1 MKPRFF
7 RALPTLLSLLLLGLT
22 LSCSEGEAPK
32 DEFRIGFVAAI
43 SETAVRHNPDAA
55 RLAME
60 QVDNAGGL
68 KVAGRRLFVRLLP
81 RDNQDRLEDTL
92 VAVRELIS
100 RDRVTAIV
108 GPYVSRQAIP
118 AAVLAQNAGV
128 LLISP
133 TSTNPETTRGKS
145 LIFRAC
151 FVDTAQGRAL
161 ARFARNDLGAS
172 RAAVL
177 YDAADDYCRGVAE
190 YFRDAFVG
198 LGGQVPAFE
207 PYLTGEKNFRERLA
221 RIKAAGCQ
229 VLLLPNFQPTLRE
242 QIRLAGEM
250 GVARTLLGS
259 DSWHQPDVLALAE
272 AQDAYFC
279 TGFAP
284 DRSTPETREFVRAY
298 RERYGKDPILSD
310 AMTYDSMQLLF
321 QAARNAGGTQPQ
333 MLAAGLAVIEDH
345 QGVTGTIRF
354 HGSGDPE
361 RSVLIMRVQG
371 KQAVF
376 HKEIPPHE

>member
-7 RALPTLLSLLLLGLT
+7 RALLTPLSLLLLGLT
-22 LSCSEGEAPK
+22 LSCSESEAPK

-43 SETAVRHNPDAA
+43 ASTDARHTPDAA

-60 QVDNAGGL
+60 QVDSAGGL

-145 LIFRAC
+145 LVFRAC
-151 FVDTAQGRAL
+151 FVDTTQGRVL
-161 ARFARNDLGAS
+161 ARFAHDDLGVT

-190 YFRDAFVG
+190 YFRDAFTA
-198 LGGQVPAFE
+198 LGGVVPAFE
-207 PYLTGEKNFRERLA
+207 AYLTGEKDFASRLA

-250 GVARTLLGS
+250 GVSRTLLGT
-259 DSWHQPDVLALAE
+259 DTWHQPDVMALAE
-272 AQDAYFC
+272 SQGAYFC

-284 DRSTPETREFVRAY
+284 DRNTPETREFVRAY

-310 AMTYDSMQLLF
+310 AMGYDAMQLLF

-333 MLAAGLAVIEDH
+333 MLAAGLSAIENY

-354 HGSGDPE
+354 HGSGDPV

-371 KQAVF
+371 GRAVF
-376 HKEIPPHE
+376 HREIPPHE